1 MKKKTGI
8 TRTYDTDRYDIR
20 YHISEIS
27 DDTAFYKSVWAM
39 PAYVGPESYNN
50 SHVDKILESRNNRAC
65 DILDQGY
72 NPRFINRSLQSQER
86 AKFTP

>member
-1 MKKKTGI
+1 MRPRPQ
-8 TRTYDTDRYDIR
+8 RTYDTDKYGIR
-20 YHISEIS
+20 YHIVEDSV
-27 DDTAFYKSVWAM
+27 ALVKSVWEE

-50 SHVDKILESRNNRAC
+50 SHIDRILESRNNRAC
-65 DILDQGY
+65 DIMDQGY